1 MLTLAVDTAT
11 DVCSVA
17 LAREGRLLA
26 ELTARI
32 PHAHSERLIPL
43 IDNLFRET
51 GLAPADLELL
61 AVTRGP
67 GSFTGLRI
75 GMATVK
81 GLGLALGIE
90 AVGVS
95 TLQVLAH
102 SFGGEALVCPVL
114 NARRDQVYTGLFR
127 CGGSLP
133 EVLWAERAA
142 AVEDLLAVL
151 EQYSEPVWLCGDG
164 TGLVLARAAETRAQL
179 RQAPLHL
186 LGGRAAALADLARR
200 LPSVPVDQLTPIYLR
215 ESQAEI
221 QLRRR
226 EAGGHES

>member
-102 SFGGEALVCPVL
+102 SFGGEALVCPSSMPG
-114 NARRDQVYTGLFR
+114 ATRCTGLFR

-151 EQYSEPVWLCGDG
+151 EQYSGPVWLCGDG
-164 TGLVLARAAETRAQL
+164 TGLVLAG
-179 RQAPLHL
+179 L
-186 LGGRAAALADLARR
+186 LKPGRNCARR
-200 LPSVPVDQLTPIYLR
+200 PCTCWAAGRRPWPTWPGACPPFPST
-215 ESQAEI
+215 S
-221 QLRRR
+221 
-226 EAGGHES
+226 